1 MVIMDNSYESSE
13 DNISLNEFKPTGQ
26 RRVLILA
33 KADEVPEN
41 RHNIEIILT
50 ALNLPDVANE
60 FQLVCDLKLT
70 NIILGNIV

>member
-1 MVIMDNSYESSE
+1 MVIMDESYESSE
-13 DNISLNEFKPTGQ
+13 DNLSLDVFKPTGQ
-26 RRVLILA
+26 NRVLILA

-41 RHNIEIILT
+41 RHNIEIILSS
-50 ALNLPDVANE
+50 LNLPDVAND